1 MKSPKEPRR
10 ELSIHAQHFG
20 EASPKARF
28 LYGVVLIIFS
38 LIIIVS
44 SQINGGFNYINV
56 SEMPDQV
63 EVAKQAFA
71 SQYSST
77 IEN

>member
-1 MKSPKEPRR
+1 MKSPYEQRR

-28 LYGVVLIIFS
+28 LYGFVLIIFS

-44 SQINGGFNYINV
+44 SQMNDRLNYLNI
-56 SEMPDQV
+56 SETPDHV
-63 EVAKQAFA
+63 KVAKQSFA

-77 IEN
+77 TEN